1 MAEKL
6 DQKHIVDFKKLLM
19 SEIIQSEAIIN
30 LLDKEGIISKQE
42 LLEEIKKAQS
52 QNRCMRG
59 RL

>member
-6 DQKHIVDFKKLLM
+6 DQKHIVDFKKSLM

-30 LLDKEGIISKQE
+30 LLNKEGIISKQE
-42 LLEEIKKAQS
+42 LLEEKKKAQS

>member
-6 DQKHIVDFKKLLM
+6 DQKHIVDFKKSLM

-30 LLDKEGIISKQE
+30 LLNKEGIISKQE